1 MAILKSENE
10 AKKIYQLRTQVDE
23 LYVIKTSKYHWS
35 KEDLFLILMLIRCR
49 EKDIADDESELSY
62 LKLQLRII
70 EIQTL
75 PYVPKNDQDSLAAGI
90 QRWKLD
96 WADVDKRCRKRRW
109 KREIEKKQV

>member
-1 MAILKSENE
+1 M
-10 AKKIYQLRTQVDE
+10 RTQVDK
-23 LYVIKTSKYHWS
+23 LYDMKSSKSHWS
-35 KEDLFLILMLIRCR
+35 NEDLFFELMLIRCR

-75 PYVPKNDQDSLAAGI
+75 PYVPKEDQDSLAAGI

-96 WADVDKRCRKRRW
+96 WADVDKRYRKRRW
-109 KREIEKKQV
+109 KREIEKKQVYKPGLSLETEAD

>member
-1 MAILKSENE
+1 MVSRRQSADRT
-10 AKKIYQLRTQVDE
+10 LR
-23 LYVIKTSKYHWS
+23 
-35 KEDLFLILMLIRCR
+35 FR
-49 EKDIADDESELSY
+49 EKDIADDETELSY

-75 PYVPKNDQDSLAAGI
+75 PYVPKDDRDGLAAGI

-109 KREIEKKQV
+109 KRETEKKQAWKPDFLIDTEVD

>member
-1 MAILKSENE
+1 M
-10 AKKIYQLRTQVDE
+10 
-23 LYVIKTSKYHWS
+23 
-35 KEDLFLILMLIRCR
+35 IRCR

-75 PYVPKNDQDSLAAGI
+75 PYVPKGDRDGLAAGI

-96 WADVDKRCRKRRW
+96 WADVDKRCRKRKW
-109 KREIEKKQV
+109 KREIEKKQAENLASH